1 MQSVSLSS
9 AYQIQRKFL
18 KRSHIGC
25 YKVGASNYSSAE
37 FFGIDGVIV
46 GGIPADNIHSSG
58 VQQDF
63 PIVEV
68 ELVVKVKYD
77 DRTESGYQII
87 SEHIGLECPLSEV
100 DNQDG
105 HAFLCIAD
113 NCSAGHLLM
122 VGAYIGNHTE
132 SMKVFVNDIEV
143 VAGSFGNLRFSI
155 DYIIRSS
162 IAIIREHDLPCE
174 QEFLIATGG
183 LTETFSIKAGDQV
196 EVRFE

>member
-1 MQSVSLSS
+1 MQLVNLNS

-37 FFGIDGVIV
+37 FFGIDSIIL
-46 GGIPADNIHSSG
+46 GGISVDNIHSSG
-58 VQQDF
+58 AYKDF
-63 PIVEV
+63 PAVEV

-77 DRTESGYQII
+77 DRAAGNFQII

-100 DNQDG
+100 DNHDG
-105 HAFLCIAD
+105 NAFLCIAD
-113 NCSAGHLLM
+113 NCCAGDLLILK
-122 VGAYIGNHTE
+122 AYNGKHDE
-132 SMKVFVNDIEV
+132 LMKVFVNDMEV
-143 VAGSFGNLRFSI
+143 VTGSFGNLRFSI
-155 DYIIRSS
+155 DHIIRST
-162 IAIIREHDLPCE
+162 IAIIKEHYIPFE

-183 LTETFSIKAGDQV
+183 LTETFPIKAGDQI